1 MGGIMGQVYYKL
13 FYHVIWR
20 TKGDAPIITPKME
33 KVAFPFLE
41 NKAKRYRSFIHAVNG
56 TENHLH
62 VAITIP
68 PSFAVSD
75 IVGKLKGCTSYFL
88 NMELGITKGFSWQDG
103 FGVFSFSE
111 RDLPGIVEY
120 IRNQKEHHR
129 IGRLRDELERTDSDD
144 LPGPRFAEE

>member
-1 MGGIMGQVYYKL
+1 MGQVFYKL
-13 FYHVIWR
+13 YYHVIWR
-20 TKGDAPIITPKME
+20 TKENNPIITPRIE
-33 KVAFPFLE
+33 EVVFPFLE

-75 IVGKLKGCTSYFL
+75 IVGKLKGSTSYFL

-111 RDLPGIVEY
+111 RDLPGIKEY
-120 IRNQKEHHR
+120 IRNQKEHHKS
-129 IGRLRDELERTDSDD
+129 GKLREVLERTDSDEVI
-144 LPGPRFAEE
+144 GSRFSER